1 MPGIAVVFLDLVAYQ
16 EAILEKQRE
25 CGRDH
30 GLGNALIDGEQQ
42 DMARAGRVVRSE
54 RLGGLLSCCHRKT
67 VRQERIE

>member
-30 GLGNALIDGEQQ
+30 GLGNNG
-42 DMARAGRVVRSE
+42 AGRR
-54 RLGGLLSCCHRKT
+54 RGFW
-67 VRQERIE
+67 